1 MNGEPRYTNEDGRV
15 ACAWHLPERARW
27 RRVAVAEH
35 ELRCEICRENERMLR
50 DGEVP
55 Y

>member
-1 MNGEPRYTNEDGRV
+1 MNGEPLYTNEDGRV

-27 RRVAVAEH
+27 RSVEDAEH
-35 ELRCEICRENERMLR
+35 AHRCEVCRENGRMLR